1 MPQASPAV
9 RRDCGEPSPK
19 SPAHG
24 RWAQQGAVAAEG
36 TGGSQSPPS
45 QGLGKAVAAPAPA
58 THPQELGSGGTAGAP
73 CGAGAARGSWW
84 RCSRALSHEAATLL
98 QAVPGSGPALLRHAQ
113 NLCPGLGP
121 AVPQPRG
128 RSPPCPSRCLGDA
141 PRLKPPAA
149 ARLILQ
155 LPAAERFLHVFSLHL
170 PQNRVPPALLR
181 FAQRSLT
188 SPHCLHHGTDTERGA
203 RAERGLRSA
212 PGLQPQSEAPD
223 KLRAGSHCW
232 KGPTDRGSP
241 RCTVLAPVFF
251 CYQPLIE
258 PNLV

>member
-1 MPQASPAV
+1 MGSHPPN
-9 RRDCGEPSPK
+9 PN
-19 SPAHG
+19 G

-84 RCSRALSHEAATLL
+84 RCSRAPSREAATLL

-128 RSPPCPSRCLGDA
+128 RSPPCPSRCLRGCTTA
-141 PRLKPPAA
+141 EATSSSPAHPAA
-149 ARLILQ
+149 PCRRAFFTCFFPTSATKSSPSSPAAFRPAQPDLTT
-155 LPAAERFLHVFSLHL
+155 LPASL
-170 PQNRVPPALLR
+170 N
-181 FAQRSLT
+181 
-188 SPHCLHHGTDTERGA
+188 
-203 RAERGLRSA
+203 
-212 PGLQPQSEAPD
+212 
-223 KLRAGSHCW
+223 
-232 KGPTDRGSP
+232 
-241 RCTVLAPVFF
+241 
-251 CYQPLIE
+251 
-258 PNLV
+258 

>member
-36 TGGSQSPPS
+36 TGDS
-45 QGLGKAVAAPAPA
+45 QGPPPAPA
-58 THPQELGSGGTAGAP
+58 THPRELGAGGRRAQRKLPAR
-73 CGAGAARGSWW
+73 CGAGGARGSWW

-98 QAVPGSGPALLRHAQ
+98 QAVPGSGPALLQHAQ

-128 RSPPCPSRCLGDA
+128 RSPPCPSR
-141 PRLKPPAA
+141 RLRGCTTAEATSSSPAHPAA
-149 ARLILQ
+149 PCLRAL
-155 LPAAERFLHVFSLHL
+155 FTFFSLHL
-170 PQNRVPPALLR
+170 PQNRAPPALLR

-188 SPHCLHHGTDTERGA
+188 SPHCLHH
-203 RAERGLRSA
+203 
-212 PGLQPQSEAPD
+212 
-223 KLRAGSHCW
+223 
-232 KGPTDRGSP
+232 
-241 RCTVLAPVFF
+241 
-251 CYQPLIE
+251 
-258 PNLV
+258 